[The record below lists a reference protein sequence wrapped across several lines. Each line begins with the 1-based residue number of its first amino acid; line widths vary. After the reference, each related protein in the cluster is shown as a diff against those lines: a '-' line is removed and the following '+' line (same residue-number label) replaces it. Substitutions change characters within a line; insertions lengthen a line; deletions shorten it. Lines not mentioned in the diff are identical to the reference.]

1 MRGGKIGIQELKV
14 SSAVYETKSEKGEGE
29 KNASFLGK
37 MIWGTHTLLLLL
49 ERE

>member
-29 KNASFLGK
+29 KMLLFLEK
-37 MIWGTHTLLLLL
+37 
-49 ERE
+49 